1 MKQPARELLKRLG
14 SKKAH
19 VIGWRDMWAMA
30 TQKGGKSALRNYLKD
45 LITYLYKGNY
55 ILNNSLFS
63 LFLEF
68 SS

>member
-30 TQKGGKSALRNYLKD
+30 TQKGGIKFHFVKNLLCLTHYL
-45 LITYLYKGNY
+45 
-55 ILNNSLFS
+55 
-63 LFLEF
+63 
-68 SS
+68 

>member
-30 TQKGGKSALRNYLKD
+30 TQKGGIKFHFVKNLCLTHYLQKVSFAKFCK
-45 LITYLYKGNY
+45 YQ
-55 ILNNSLFS
+55 
-63 LFLEF
+63 
-68 SS
+68 